1 MELIID
7 NIAKIKH
14 AEIKLKG
21 ITVIAGNNDTGKS
34 TVGKVLFSM
43 FNSLNNIEDKLKK
56 RESLIINLSEEKE
69 RLQRQF
75 NDKQMDF
82 VEFQNSTQHI
92 IDILHK
98 KLLSID
104 KEKNYLFDNQNSNI
118 NEINLL

>member
-56 RESLIINLSEEKE
+56 EKNATLERAFSSILRESLPAEEGI
-69 RLQRQF
+69 
-75 NDKQMDF
+75 
-82 VEFQNSTQHI
+82 HI
-92 IDILHK
+92 GCGLYQDTVTIPQ
-98 KLLSID
+98 KL
-104 KEKNYLFDNQNSNI
+104 
-118 NEINLL
+118 